1 MSRRR
6 RARAIVLQVLYQ
18 NDLNPTQPE
27 EIKTRFVN
35 ARLSDDS
42 KLIAFANELIA
53 GVLAHREQID
63 QRLASIAANWRLG
76 RMAATDR
83 NVLRLGAYEILFGET
98 PDRVAINEA
107 IELARRY
114 GTDQSS
120 QFVNG
125 VLDRLMKRQR
135 AMSPPNSDPQD
146 GGTAD
151 VN

>member
-18 NDLNPTQPE
+18 DDLNPTQPA
-27 EIKTRFVN
+27 EIKNRFIN
-35 ARLSDDS
+35 ARLNEDP
-42 KLIAFANELIA
+42 KLIAFANELIQ
-53 GVLAHREQID
+53 GVTLYRQQID
-63 QRLASIAANWRLG
+63 EKLAAIAANWRLG

-83 NVLRLGAYEILFGET
+83 NVLRLGAYEILFGDT

-125 VLDRLMKRQR
+125 VLDRLMKRENDGDTNV
-135 AMSPPNSDPQD
+135 PPATGSDTPES
-146 GGTAD
+146 
-151 VN
+151 

>member
-18 NDLNPTQPE
+18 DDLNPTQPTK
-27 EIKTRFVN
+27 IKTQFVN
-35 ARLSDDS
+35 ARLNEDP
-42 KLIAFANELIA
+42 KLIAFANELIQ
-53 GVLAHREQID
+53 GVTQYQEQID
-63 QRLASIAANWRLG
+63 EKLASIAANWRLG

-125 VLDRLMKRQR
+125 VLDRLMKQKNDGDTESKP
-135 AMSPPNSDPQD
+135 AAGSDTP
-146 GGTAD
+146 AS
-151 VN
+151 

>member
-18 NDLNPTQPE
+18 DDLNPTQPA
-27 EIKTRFVN
+27 EIKTRFIN
-35 ARLSDDS
+35 ARLNEDP
-42 KLIAFANELIA
+42 KLIAFANELIQ
-53 GVLAHREQID
+53 GVTKYRQQID
-63 QRLASIAANWRLG
+63 KKLASIAANWRLG

-125 VLDRLMKRQR
+125 VLDRLMKRKNEGDTNDKETTETDNP
-135 AMSPPNSDPQD
+135 A
-146 GGTAD
+146 
-151 VN
+151 

>member
-18 NDLNPTQPE
+18 DDLNPTQPA
-27 EIKTRFVN
+27 EIKTRFIN
-35 ARLSDDS
+35 ARLNEDP
-42 KLIAFANELIA
+42 KLIAFANELIQ
-53 GVLAHREQID
+53 GVTQYRDQID
-63 QRLASIAANWRLG
+63 EKLASIAANWRLG

-120 QFVNG
+120 HLVNG
-125 VLDRLMKRQR
+125 VLDRLMKR
-135 AMSPPNSDPQD
+135 NSDGD
-146 GGTAD
+146 TSRKETAD
-151 VN
+151 ADDPA

>member
-18 NDLNPTQPE
+18 DDLNPSQPA
-27 EIKTRFVN
+27 EIKTRFIN
-35 ARLSDDS
+35 ARLNEDP
-42 KLIAFANELIA
+42 KLIAFANELIQ
-53 GVLAHREQID
+53 GVTQHREQID
-63 QRLASIAANWRLG
+63 KKLASVAANWRLG

-83 NVLRLGAYEILFGET
+83 NVLRLGAFEILFGET

-125 VLDRLMKRQR
+125 VLDRLMKRNR
-135 AMSPPNSDPQD
+135 DSDTNGEQS
-146 GGTAD
+146 TETETKT
-151 VN
+151 